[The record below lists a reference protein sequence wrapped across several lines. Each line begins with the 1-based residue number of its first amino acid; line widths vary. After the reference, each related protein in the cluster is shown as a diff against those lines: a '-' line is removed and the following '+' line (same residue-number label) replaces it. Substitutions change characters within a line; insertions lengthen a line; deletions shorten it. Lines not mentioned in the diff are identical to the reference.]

1 MLGLVAMPVAIAQYP
16 EFFNENKWLLPGSVV
31 VVLVCWLLPFA
42 LHDRTA
48 RWLHAVASVHA
59 RGYML
64 VVLIVLAV
72 LGGLVVGGRTLF
84 RFHAK
89 HLERAIAA
97 ANHAAEENKTRE
109 SLHIE
114 GLPGFFGYAVVK
126 LTDAPST
133 QRQYLMDMKDQAG
146 ARASLYISASNLFTF
161 SIADTHG
168 ESYPL
173 EIELSKEG
181 ISLEKWIYLQCEA
194 GISDGKTI
202 TAVSVNGQVVGSRVV
217 NGPLDLGDR
226 DWGSGTFGANRQH
239 QQLGK
244 FSVAEFAVNSSTWT
258 SEEQKQGNKY
268 IEQKFAI
275 KLNPTD
281 K

>member
-1 MLGLVAMPVAIAQYP
+1 MACWGHRVLGLVAMPVAIAQYP

-64 VVLIVLAV
+64 VVHSAKL

-133 QRQYLMDMKDQAG
+133 QRQYLMDTDKTQAG

-217 NGPLDLGDR
+217 NGPLDLGEGLGEWDFWGESATSATRKVQRSGVCRQQFNVDIGGAETREQIHRTKVR
-226 DWGSGTFGANRQH
+226 D
-239 QQLGK
+239 
-244 FSVAEFAVNSSTWT
+244 
-258 SEEQKQGNKY
+258 
-268 IEQKFAI
+268 
-275 KLNPTD
+275 
-281 K
+281 